1 MLVNLKIGLNNN
13 LITNSSYTKF
23 LGVMMD
29 NTLSW
34 NNWDGI
40 ASLYSD
46 SLQAG
51 RSGDRI
57 LVGVRFSAPVQTG
70 AGAHPASKQGVPELS
85 QG

>member
-1 MLVNLKIGLNNN
+1 MLVNLKTDLNNN

-23 LGVMMD
+23 LGVTMD

-40 ASLYSD
+40 ASWYSD

-51 RSGDRI
+51 RSGDQI
-57 LVGVRFSAPVQTG
+57 PMGVRFSAPALGPTQ
-70 AGAHPASKQGVPELS
+70 PPKQWVPDLS